1 MDQEEVK
8 NEIEIFHLDEF
19 MAHLSLEKDFTK
31 DTLDSYN
38 EDLKSFAK
46 YFNNVEFKELKT
58 KDIES
63 YTTHLKENGLQAK
76 SIARH
81 ISCLRTYFKFLN
93 NHKYLEN
100 NPMTGIDLPKVE
112 KKLPD
117 VWSVEEINA
126 LLDIELKR
134 PLDYR
139 NKAILELLYATGLRI
154 SELINL
160 EYVNLDLENDFLRI
174 MGKGKKER
182 VVPIGEIAMDY
193 LKLYLDEYRSH
204 FVKKEQ
210 NNYIF
215 LNYLGNKL
223 TRQGVFKILN
233 EQQRLSGINKNIS
246 PHTLRHSFATH
257 LLNNGVDLRIIQEFL
272 GHDDISTTE
281 IYTHVA
287 KDKLKSDYEEFH
299 PRSKIE

>member
-1 MDQEEVK
+1 MDKEEY
-8 NEIEIFHLDEF
+8 IIPYLDEF
-19 MAHLSLEKDFTK
+19 MAHLSLEKDFSK
-31 DTLDSYN
+31 DTIDSYN
-38 EDLKSFAK
+38 EDLKAYEIFIRD
-46 YFNNVEFKELKT
+46 YNFEEIKT
-58 KDIES
+58 KDIEN
-63 YTTHLKENGLQAK
+63 YIRHLKESGLKAK

-81 ISCLRTYFKFLN
+81 ISCLRTYYKFLN
-93 NHKYLEN
+93 NHKYLST
-100 NPMTGIDLPKVE
+100 NPMTGIDLPKIE

-117 VWSVEEINA
+117 VWTQEEIDT
-126 LLDIELKR
+126 LLKMELKK
-134 PLDYR
+134 PNDYR

-193 LKLYLDEYRSH
+193 LKLYLNEYRSH

-223 TRQGVFKILN
+223 TRQGIFKILN
-233 EQQRLSGINKNIS
+233 EQQKVSGINKNIS

-299 PRSKIE
+299 PRSKI